1 MTTHLSPEPE
11 SVADH
16 STTEPQDSVRIDPK
30 TQRLVERWH
39 LHCGTIQYFIVGP
52 GATAMHRC
60 SEPVYEGFR
69 PTMTAE
75 ESAIAKRAIAI
86 LTRRH
91 AWDLAAGVPEIKQA
105 LAEAAGTA
113 RPLPEQE
120 PDGTPAAVPQRPCTP
135 AAKALLQSRVVGV
148 DPDVATCIL
157 LTVAKVAGISVAEI
171 TETPKHH
178 PSGMPFD
185 QIRRATHARYL
196 AIAAIYDA
204 HPGIQQKTVALY
216 LGREFSAISAALL
229 RHRHLLGTKS
239 YAAQYTALKA
249 ALAPVPA

>member
-1 MTTHLSPEPE
+1 
-11 SVADH
+11 
-16 STTEPQDSVRIDPK
+16 
-30 TQRLVERWH
+30 
-39 LHCGTIQYFIVGP
+39 
-52 GATAMHRC
+52 
-60 SEPVYEGFR
+60 
-69 PTMTAE
+69 MTAE
-75 ESAIAKRAIAI
+75 ESAIANRAIAI

-113 RPLPEQE
+113 SPLPERE
-120 PDGTPAAVPQRPCTP
+120 PIGPPAAVPQRPCTP

-148 DPDVATCIL
+148 DPHKATRIL
-157 LTVAKVAGISVAEI
+157 AAVAKVAGVSIAE
-171 TETPKHH
+171 TQEAPKHH
-178 PSGMPFD
+178 PSGVPYD

-229 RHRHLLGTKS
+229 RHRHLLGTRS
-239 YAAQYTALKA
+239 YAAQHNAINA